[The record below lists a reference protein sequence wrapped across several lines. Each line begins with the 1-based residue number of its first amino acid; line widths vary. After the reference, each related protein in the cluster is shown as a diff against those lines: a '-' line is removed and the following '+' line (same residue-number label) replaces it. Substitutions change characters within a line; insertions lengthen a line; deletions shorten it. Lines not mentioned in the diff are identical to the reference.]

1 MVLRWHGHRREH
13 GRRRRRAVGSAGG
26 TRVVLTA
33 TPRQPNPRVANGV
46 ALHLVDRH
54 LGRMPLNKLHKT
66 TALSGRNLDVSD
78 FSEALE
84 ERTKFIF
91 SDVSRESSD
100 EDSGVVWVGKLVHGL
115 GSSIVTHRGGT
126 HGVHASHGA
135 SGARHGG
142 RRTGPALRS
151 GGRDAHGA
159 VATVDALHLRQ
170 GAVLILLI
178 RESNKSV
185 TTRHATDRIG
195 HNLGRL
201 ARREPRL
208 EKRDENV
215 FVDLGAKITDEDGV
229 LRAAIVATE
238 KSIVYPK

>member
-13 GRRRRRAVGSAGG
+13 GRRRRRAVGSTGG

-54 LGRMPLNKLHKT
+54 LGRMPLNKLHKS
-66 TALSGRNLDVSD
+66 TALSGRDLDVGD

-84 ERTKFIF
+84 ERTEFIF

-100 EDSGVVWVGKLVHGL
+100 EDSSVVWVGELVHGL
-115 GSSIVTHRGGT
+115 RSAIVAHGRRTHSVHTTHR
-126 HGVHASHGA
+126 A
-135 SGARHGG
+135 SGTRH
-142 RRTGPALRS
+142 RSRSTGPALRGS
-151 GGRDAHGA
+151 GRDTHGA

-170 GAVLILLI
+170 GAVLVLLI

-215 FVDLGAKITDEDGV
+215 FVDLGAKIADENGV
-229 LRAAIVATE
+229 LRAAIIAAE
-238 KSIVYPK
+238 KSIVYSK